1 MDQGLT
7 GPAQTDLTPE
17 NENPGAPD
25 NATGAI
31 GNDLA
36 ITPEGYRKPGR
47 SAMSLY
53 AKDRHK
59 RAAKVLAYALTDP
72 DTWAAAGAVWA
83 VRLTTNEL
91 ASLAYTALRALEP
104 EARAMTFN
112 AAHWGAV

>member
-1 MDQGLT
+1 MV
-7 GPAQTDLTPE
+7 AR
-17 NENPGAPD
+17 NENPGASD
-25 NATGAI
+25 NATGVI
-31 GNDLA
+31 GNDLVT
-36 ITPEGYRKPGR
+36 TPEGYRKPGR
-47 SAMSLY
+47 NAMSLY

-59 RAAKVLAYALTDP
+59 RATKMLGYALTDP